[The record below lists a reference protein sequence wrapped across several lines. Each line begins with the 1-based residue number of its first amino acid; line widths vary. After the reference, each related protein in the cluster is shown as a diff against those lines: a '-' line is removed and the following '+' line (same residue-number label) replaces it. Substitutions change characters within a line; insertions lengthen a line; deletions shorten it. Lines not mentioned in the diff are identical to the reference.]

1 MPKNSLLPEW
11 VRKVLESVILR
22 FLISVKR
29 LEKSPEAGWFQDFSG
44 CGGRTRTYGLRVM
57 RQSQAQIGVISA
69 PICAIYRHSLG
80 GFSIVSVQPCPLFSD
95 SGSKLGQDMR
105 KPETYRNEI
114 KSYIVRTGMTM
125 TEVVDYL
132 SDEYG
137 WSRSVPN
144 LSGKLKRGS
153 LRYGEAVEL
162 ADALGYD
169 IVREKR

>member
-1 MPKNSLLPEW
+1 
-11 VRKVLESVILR
+11 
-22 FLISVKR
+22 
-29 LEKSPEAGWFQDFSG
+29 
-44 CGGRTRTYGLRVM
+44 
-57 RQSQAQIGVISA
+57 
-69 PICAIYRHSLG
+69 
-80 GFSIVSVQPCPLFSD
+80 
-95 SGSKLGQDMR
+95 MR
-105 KPETYRNEI
+105 KSETYRNEI

-162 ADALGYD
+162 AVYGKKYTLYGVLTLPLAQ
-169 IVREKR
+169 

>member
-1 MPKNSLLPEW
+1 MIAAAEDEVIGVEFYRRWCDHIQKVFRALNLL
-11 VRKVLESVILR
+11 RRFR
-22 FLISVKR
+22 FL
-29 LEKSPEAGWFQDFSG
+29 L
-44 CGGRTRTYGLRVM
+44 
-57 RQSQAQIGVISA
+57 
-69 PICAIYRHSLG
+69 
-80 GFSIVSVQPCPLFSD
+80 LF
-95 SGSKLGQDMR
+95 LFMR

-144 LSGKLKRGS
+144 LSGKLKRDS

-169 IVREKR
+169 IVWEKR

>member
-1 MPKNSLLPEW
+1 MEQSAIQQRTAFAVQNDISPFHAKTRQAAKVEGAACDQHIIGGISSRKPCIKNQRPMANGCHDLTNLFYHRAHQSASKKQEEHLN
-11 VRKVLESVILR
+11 VRKS
-22 FLISVKR
+22 
-29 LEKSPEAGWFQDFSG
+29 
-44 CGGRTRTYGLRVM
+44 
-57 RQSQAQIGVISA
+57 
-69 PICAIYRHSLG
+69 
-80 GFSIVSVQPCPLFSD
+80 
-95 SGSKLGQDMR
+95 
-105 KPETYRNEI
+105 ETYRNEI

-169 IVREKR
+169 IVWQKRKDVK